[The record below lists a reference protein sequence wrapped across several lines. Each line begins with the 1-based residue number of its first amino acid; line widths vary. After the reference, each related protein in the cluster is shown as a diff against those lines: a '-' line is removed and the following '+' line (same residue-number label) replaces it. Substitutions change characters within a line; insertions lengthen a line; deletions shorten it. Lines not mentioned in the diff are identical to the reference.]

1 MQAISSQEISRFV
14 HARPSIITLTALHPS
29 QGPSTCASASQRRLS
44 SPLFLLCLQP
54 SISSALNNNWYCRL
68 EGGFVRTQR
77 TPPGSAP
84 AVCVCVCVCV
94 VCVCVC
100 VSCVCLCVYVC
111 VFHVCM
117 CVCVCMCV
125 ESSTRKTKTS
135 PTLSTIHFYYLTS
148 K

>member
-1 MQAISSQEISRFV
+1 MAGQGEYHMTFYARVTSYSNRGSDQDLDVVTTHLRELTRHPLSGLARAYQAISGQEISRFV

-84 AVCVCVCVCV
+84 DC
-94 VCVCVC
+94 
-100 VSCVCLCVYVC
+100 
-111 VFHVCM
+111 
-117 CVCVCMCV
+117 
-125 ESSTRKTKTS
+125 
-135 PTLSTIHFYYLTS
+135 YYDGCARPMIQ
-148 K
+148 